1 MSFQTCIFSSFLFS
15 KDIGTMIENILKL
28 FDVRNRLK
36 LNLLITVM
44 YNESVLTNAVGQTIR
59 PCASLFLSL
68 HKHMN
73 EI

>member
-1 MSFQTCIFSSFLFS
+1 
-15 KDIGTMIENILKL
+15 MIENILKL

-44 YNESVLTNAVGQTIR
+44 CNESVLTNAVGQTVR